1 MNSSP
6 LSGTGSCGSTEHLS
20 RRTLLKLTG
29 WSSLAWLTP
38 IARQLARAEE
48 RAPRGRPA
56 RSVIILWLAG
66 GPSQL
71 ETFDPHPGSKIA
83 FGTKAIRTAL
93 PEVRLAD
100 GFGHLAEMMGD
111 VTLVRSVVSPEADHE
126 RAVYNMKTGYRPVTT
141 LVHPALGAVLCHQ
154 MPDEAMDLPR
164 HISILPDQWP
174 ARGGYLGAAFD
185 AFKLQDPK
193 GPVQDVAF
201 TVSAARQ
208 ERRFADVAVVEQA
221 FARDRAPGLD
231 ENITQHRQSMERAR
245 RIMGSA
251 QLAAFDVNQALASQ
265 RAAYGDTPFGRGCLA
280 ALRLIEQGVRC
291 VEVTLDG
298 WDTHA
303 NNHELQGRR
312 VAQLD
317 PAFAAL
323 LRDLKARGLF
333 ESTIVLCG
341 GEFGRTPTL
350 NPLGG
355 RDHWPHGFSVAVAGG
370 GFRRGHVFG
379 ATDPGGDKKAP
390 DQPVKVQDL
399 HATVQAALGLDPE
412 KELQT
417 PVGRPMALS
426 DGRVRR
432 ELLAG

>member
-1 MNSSP
+1 MNP
-6 LSGTGSCGSTEHLS
+6 AQFPDGADCGSAAHLS
-20 RRTLLKLTG
+20 RRTLLKLAG
-29 WSSLAWLTP
+29 WSSLSWLTP

-48 RAPRGRPA
+48 KAPRGRPA

-71 ETFDPHPGSKIA
+71 ETFDPHPESKIA
-83 FGTKAIRTAL
+83 GGTKAIRTAL
-93 PEVRLAD
+93 PGVQLAE
-100 GFGHLAEMMGD
+100 GFGHLAELMGE
-111 VTLVRSVVSPEADHE
+111 VTLVRSMVSPEADHE
-126 RAVYNMKTGYRPVTT
+126 RAAYSMKTGYRPVTT
-141 LVHPALGAVLCHQ
+141 LVHPSLGAVLCHQ
-154 MPDEAMDLPR
+154 LPDEAMDLPR

-185 AFKLQDPK
+185 AFKLQDPQ
-193 GPVQDVAF
+193 GPVQDVAA
-201 TVSAARQ
+201 TVSSVRQ
-208 ERRFADVAVVEQA
+208 ERRLADLAVVERA
-221 FARDRAPGLD
+221 FAQGRPPGLD
-231 ENITQHRQSMERAR
+231 EQVTQHRQSMERAR

-251 QLAAFDVNQALASQ
+251 QLAAFDVNQAPASQ
-265 RAAYGDTPFGRGCLA
+265 RAQYGDTPFGRGCLA

-291 VEVTLDG
+291 VEITLDG

-323 LRDLKARGLF
+323 LRDLKSRGLLD
-333 ESTIVLCG
+333 STVVLCG

-355 RDHWPHGFSVAVAGG
+355 RDHWPQGFSVAIAGG
-370 GFRRGHVFG
+370 GFRRGHVLG
-379 ATDPGGDKKAP
+379 ATDPSGEKKAP

-426 DGRVRR
+426 DGQVRR